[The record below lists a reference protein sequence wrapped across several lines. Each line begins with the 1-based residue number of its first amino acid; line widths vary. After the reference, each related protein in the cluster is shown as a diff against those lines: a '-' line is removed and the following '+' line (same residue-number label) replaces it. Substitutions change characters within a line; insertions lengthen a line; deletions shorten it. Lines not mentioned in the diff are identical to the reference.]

1 MTTMTA
7 AAEDYL
13 RLRRALGHQL
23 AWDGRLLTQF
33 TRDLDERGITQLTTA
48 DSLAWSA
55 ASTTGAAG
63 SVAHR
68 LTLIRGFA
76 RYLSAFDAETEI
88 PPKELCPSKIVR
100 RVPYVFTAEQ
110 IAALVTAAA
119 KLSPKLRAATFT
131 TLIGLMAATGLRTS
145 EAFRLEVTDVDVK
158 EQQLLV
164 RCSKFGKT
172 RHLPLH
178 PSTLTALEHY
188 VVERSDCATPLL
200 FVGVDRTPL
209 HRNGEPATTF
219 RCLLTDVGISISGD
233 RRPPRLHDL
242 RHTFAVTTL
251 RDWHAAGI
259 DVEARLAVLSTY
271 LGHLNPAYT
280 YWYLQAV
287 PELMTVLGDRVDH
300 YLNGGAW

>member
-1 MTTMTA
+1 MTT

-23 AWDGRLLTQF
+23 AWDGRLLTAF
-33 TRDLDERGITQLTTA
+33 TRDLDHRGITRLTTA
-48 DSLAWSA
+48 DALAWSA
-55 ASTTGAAG
+55 GSTTGAAG

-76 RYLSAFDAETEI
+76 RYLAAFDATTEI

-110 IAALVTAAA
+110 IAALITAAA
-119 KLSPKLRAATFT
+119 RLSPSLRATTFT

-145 EAFRLEVTDVDVK
+145 ETFRLEVTDVDVPG
-158 EQQLLV
+158 EQLLV

-178 PSTLTALEHY
+178 PTTLTALDHY
-188 VVERSDCATPLL
+188 VAERGECATPLL

-209 HRNGEPATTF
+209 HRNGEPAATF
-219 RCLLTDVGISISGD
+219 RRLLTDVGISVSGD

-259 DVEARLAVLSTY
+259 DVEAQLAVLSTY

-287 PELMTVLGDRVDH
+287 PELMTVLGDRVDR